1 MSYTRHDMIFK
12 EYLQGAIAINVRDY
26 YQRTNVVTL
35 ENSRYRLEFDGD
47 YTLILGGQVQC
58 YTVLRARNGTMTL
71 LDRDD
76 RVLPLRDQDIEH
88 LTAYFDKNQGNK
100 VFVPPMNMSE
110 FEEAIKQ
117 LELHGIIKTQ
127 GDDDE

>member
-26 YQRTNVVTL
+26 HQRTNVVTL
-35 ENSRYRLEFDGD
+35 ENSRYNLEFDGNF
-47 YTLILGGQVQC
+47 TLLLRGQVQC

-76 RVLPLRDQDIEH
+76 RILPLRDKDIEH
-88 LTAYFDKNQGNK
+88 LTDYFDKNQENI
-100 VFVPPMNMSE
+100 VFVPRMNMTE
-110 FEEAIKQ
+110 FKEALEQ

-127 GDDDE
+127 GVDDE